1 MFSKDPMF
9 QGKNNFDQLDKI
21 SKILGTKEL
30 LEYLQKYQIQLDFK
44 FNNVLGRHPKMELS
58 KLV

>member
-1 MFSKDPMF
+1 MKEPFF
-9 QGKNNFDQLDKI
+9 QGSNNYDQLDKV

-44 FNNVLGRHPKMELS
+44 FNNVLGRHPK
-58 KLV
+58 